1 MLRLPHAGGSAQFHD
16 TLFLIVLKS
25 WLVVAVPSVRCYFDG
40 SGGRPRVGLSLRDRK
55 SLFAQHTNDKSGSF
69 DVVRF
74 DWDICVLCPASVRAR
89 LVARNQAIGGV
100 GYSFSHV
107 LVCL

>member
-1 MLRLPHAGGSAQFHD
+1 MLHDPQFHD

-40 SGGRPRVGLSLRDRK
+40 SGGRTRVGLSVGGRMTQ
-55 SLFAQHTNDKSGSF
+55 FAQHTNDKSESF
-69 DVVRF
+69 DVARF
-74 DWDICVLCPASVRAR
+74 DLTNCVLCPASVRAR